1 MKTSPECIP
10 CLIRLATET
19 VKRVTSDNTI
29 INAVIERTMVL
40 TKTMD
45 MDTPPPKI
53 GQLIHRIVTEETGNT
68 DPCLE
73 IKKQC
78 NAIASKLE
86 PELREIV
93 EKSSDR
99 FFTAAKLAI
108 AGNIIDF
115 ATPSEFSSEIMSD
128 TINETLSSPVDPAAF
143 KLLKNNIEKADKILY
158 LGDNAGEIIFDKIFI
173 NELPN
178 NKITFC
184 VRGRP
189 ILNDALMGDAKKA
202 GLTSMVKVIDS
213 GTDLPGIILDEC
225 SAEFKNCFNEA
236 DLIIAKGQGNFETL
250 NDNKKNI
257 FFLFKVKC
265 PAVAN
270 ESGSK
275 IGDTVIL
282 NNKIC

>member
-1 MKTSPECIP
+1 MKTSPECIS

-29 INAVIERTMVL
+29 INTAIERTLIL
-40 TKTMD
+40 TKTMN
-45 MDTPPPKI
+45 MNTPPPKM
-53 GQLIHRIVTEETGNT
+53 GQLIHRIVAKETGNT

-73 IKKQC
+73 IKKQF
-78 NAIASKLE
+78 NEIALKLQ
-86 PELREIV
+86 PELKQII
-93 EKSSDR
+93 EKSSDY
-99 FFTAAKLAI
+99 FLTAAKLAI

-115 ATPSEFSSEIMSD
+115 ATPTEFSSKIMSD
-128 TINETLSSPVDPAAF
+128 TINETLYNQVDSESF
-143 KLLKNNIEKADKILY
+143 KLFKKNIEEADKILY
-158 LGDNAGEIIFDKIFI
+158 LGDNAGEIVFDKIFI
-173 NELPN
+173 EELPK

-184 VRGRP
+184 VRGLP
-189 ILNDALMGDAKKA
+189 ILNDALMDDAKKA

-225 SAEFKNCFNEA
+225 SAEFNKCFNEA

-250 NDNKKNI
+250 NDSKKNI

-270 ESGSK
+270 ETGSK
-275 IGDTVIL
+275 LGDTVIL
-282 NNKIC
+282 NNN